1 MGRLPGRVSWS
12 SVMEVTEVTE
22 VTLRW
27 SLQSGGQAEVR
38 LGRAGAEWPV

>member
-12 SVMEVTEVTE
+12 SVMEVTE